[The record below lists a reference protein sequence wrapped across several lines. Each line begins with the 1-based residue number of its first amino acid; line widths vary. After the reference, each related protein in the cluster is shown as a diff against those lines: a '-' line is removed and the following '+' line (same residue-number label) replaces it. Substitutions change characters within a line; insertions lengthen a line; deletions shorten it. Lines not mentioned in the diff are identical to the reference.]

1 MSDERMSPGWP
12 IVARK
17 EFTDHLYS
25 GRFVA
30 LLAVLSLAGAGAVFA
45 ASTGIRSIAPQ
56 TVGIPA
62 LFLRLFTVTAD
73 PVPFALVVFIA
84 FLGPLLGIMFG
95 FDAISGERNQRTL
108 PRLVAQPIHRDDV
121 INGKFVGGLGIVTV
135 VFVALTLFVAGIGI
149 FRLGV
154 VPTPAELARL
164 SVWVLAAIVYVG
176 FWLALAMLFSV
187 VVRRSSTSAIVG
199 VSIWLGLA
207 LFGNLIARLAARLLA
222 PSGPGSALAEARL
235 ETILA
240 RISPITL
247 FSEASSALLDPTVR
261 TTGVVTLAQ
270 LDRAVISNLSLA
282 QSLLVVWPQLVTL
295 VAYTVICFGLAY
307 WAFMRQEVRA

>member
-1 MSDERMSPGWP
+1 MSDEHLSPGWP
-12 IVARK
+12 VVARK
-17 EFTDHLYS
+17 EFTDNLYS

-30 LLAVLSLAGAGAVFA
+30 LLAILSLAGAGAVFA
-45 ASTGIRSIAPQ
+45 ASTGIRSVAPQ

-73 PVPFALVVFIA
+73 PVPFALVVFVA

-108 PRLVAQPIHRDDV
+108 ARLVSQPIHRDDV
-121 INGKFVGGLGIVTV
+121 INGKFVGGLSIVAVT
-135 VFVALTLFVAGIGI
+135 FVALTLFVAGIGI
-149 FRLGV
+149 FRLGI

-164 SVWVLAAIVYVG
+164 TVWALATVVYVG
-176 FWLALAMLFSV
+176 FWLALATLFSV
-187 VVRRSSTSAIVG
+187 LVRRSSTSAIIG
-199 VSIWLGLA
+199 ISSWLGLA
-207 LFGNLIARLAARLLA
+207 LFGNLAARLVARVLA

-235 ETILA
+235 ETVLA
-240 RISPITL
+240 RISPMTL

-261 TTGVVTLAQ
+261 ATGVVTLQQ
-270 LDRAVISNLSLA
+270 LDRAVVSNLSLT
-282 QSLLVVWPQLVTL
+282 QSLLIVWPQVVTL
-295 VAYTVICFGLAY
+295 VAYTVICFGFAY

>member
-1 MSDERMSPGWP
+1 MSDERLTPGWP

-17 EFTDHLYS
+17 EFTDNLYS

-30 LLAVLSLAGAGAVFA
+30 LLAILALAGAGAVFA
-45 ASTGIRSIAPQ
+45 ASTGIRSVAPQ

-73 PVPFALVVFIA
+73 PVPFALVVFVT

-108 PRLVAQPIHRDDV
+108 ARLVAQPIHRDDV
-121 INGKFVGGLGIVTV
+121 INGKFVGGLAIVGVT
-135 VFVALTLFVAGIGI
+135 FVALTLFVAGIGI
-149 FRLGV
+149 FRLGI
-154 VPTPAELARL
+154 VPSAAELARL
-164 SVWVLAAIVYVG
+164 VVWVLATIVYVG
-176 FWLALAMLFSV
+176 FWLALATLFSV
-187 VVRRSSTSAIVG
+187 VVRRSSTSAIIG
-199 VSIWLGLA
+199 ISSWLGLA
-207 LFGNLIARLAARLLA
+207 LFGNLAARLLARALA
-222 PSGPGSALAEARL
+222 PSGPGAALAEARL
-235 ETILA
+235 ETVLA
-240 RISPITL
+240 RISPMTL

-261 TTGVVTLAQ
+261 ATGVVTLQQ
-270 LDRAVISNLSLA
+270 LDRAVVSNLSLT
-282 QSLLVVWPQLVTL
+282 QSLLVVWPQIVTL